1 LTPTL
6 HFFTSRELGSFPAI
20 RFATTPF
27 FFDQEGIMQSGC
39 YTAII
44 TPFSGDAVDYDGL
57 DRLVDFQITNGITGV
72 LAVGTTGE
80 SPALSWDEHNQI
92 IERIAQRTRNKCLC
106 IAGTGSNNTREALEA
121 TRHAAAT
128 GVDAVLLVDPY
139 YNGPSSMEIRREY
152 VAPIAAAY
160 PDLQVI
166 PYVIP
171 GRTGTQLLPED
182 LGLLSQKYQ
191 NVSSV
196 KEATGNLTN
205 MKRTRTCCGPD
216 FTILSGDDGMTF
228 DMMTDPDI
236 HAGGV
241 ISVISNV
248 APGAVAR
255 LVQLLAS
262 RQTDEAEAL
271 CHDLMP
277 LFGLVTVST
286 TEKTPFG
293 TVTARFRNPSA
304 IKALMAILG
313 MPCGGCRQP
322 LGRLTP
328 NAIETVLAAA
338 RKVQAANPAIL
349 KPCAE
354 FFNVDIEARLNDPA
368 KWQDLVYSEY

>member
-1 LTPTL
+1 
-6 HFFTSRELGSFPAI
+6 
-20 RFATTPF
+20 
-27 FFDQEGIMQSGC
+27 MQSGC

-44 TPFSGDAVDYDGL
+44 TPFAGDAVDYDGL
-57 DRLVDFQITNGITGV
+57 DRLVDFQTTNGINGV

-80 SPALSWDEHNQI
+80 SPALSWNEHNQI
-92 IERIAQRTRNKCLC
+92 IERIAKQTRNKSLC

-121 TRHAAAT
+121 TRHAAQA

-152 VAPIAAAY
+152 VAPIAAAF

-171 GRTGTQLLPED
+171 GRTGAQLLPED
-182 LGLLSQKYQ
+182 LGLLSQKYK

-196 KEATGNLTN
+196 KEATGNLAN

-216 FTILSGDDGMTF
+216 FTIFSGDDGMTY
-228 DMMTDPDI
+228 DMMTDPEI
-236 HAGGV
+236 NAGGV
-241 ISVISNV
+241 VSVISNI
-248 APGAVAR
+248 APAAVVE

-262 RQTDEAEAL
+262 QQVEQAEAL
-271 CHDLMP
+271 KNALTP
-277 LFGLVTVST
+277 LFGLVTVTT

-304 IKALMAILG
+304 IKALMTILG
-313 MPCGGCRQP
+313 MPCGGCRRP
-322 LGRLTP
+322 LGRMTP
-328 NAIETVLAAA
+328 SAIQVVLDAA
-338 RKVQAANPAIL
+338 RKVQATNPEIL

-354 FFNVDIEARLNDPA
+354 FFGVDIDARLNDPQA
-368 KWQDLVYSEY
+368 WEDLVYSEY

>member
-1 LTPTL
+1 
-6 HFFTSRELGSFPAI
+6 
-20 RFATTPF
+20 
-27 FFDQEGIMQSGC
+27 MQSGC

-44 TPFSGDAVDYDGL
+44 TPFAGDAVDYDGI

-80 SPALSWDEHNQI
+80 SPALSWNEHNQI
-92 IERIAQRTRNKCLC
+92 IERIAKQTRDKSLC

-121 TRHAAAT
+121 TRHAAQA

-152 VAPIAAAY
+152 VAPIAAAF

-171 GRTGTQLLPED
+171 GRTGAQLLPED
-182 LGLLSQKYQ
+182 LGLLSQKYK

-205 MKRTRTCCGPD
+205 MRRTRTCCGPN
-216 FTILSGDDGMTF
+216 FTIFSGDDGMTY
-228 DMMTDPDI
+228 DMMTDPEI
-236 HAGGV
+236 SAGGV
-241 ISVISNV
+241 VSVISNI
-248 APGAVAR
+248 APAAVVE

-262 RQTDEAEAL
+262 RQFEAAEAL
-271 CHDLMP
+271 KNALTP
-277 LFGLVTVST
+277 LFGLVTVAT

-304 IKALMAILG
+304 IKALMTILG
-313 MPCGGCRQP
+313 MPCGGCRRP
-322 LGRLTP
+322 LGRMTP
-328 NAIETVLAAA
+328 NAIEVVLEAA
-338 RKVQAANPAIL
+338 RKVQATNPDIFR
-349 KPCAE
+349 PCAE
-354 FFNVDIEARLNDPA
+354 FFGVDIDARLNDPNA
-368 KWQDLVYSEY
+368 WKNLVYSEY